1 MIWICFCCEL
11 NLIKEMKRK
20 KNIPIVSIDE
30 ADINVF
36 RIWLSQI
43 DQKKNKIIIP
53 AIKFVFD
60 FYF

>member
-1 MIWICFCCEL
+1 
-11 NLIKEMKRK
+11 MKRK